1 MRTYQLQDFANP
13 ISVAVTNPSQ
23 SGYSRFVGLEHYDS
37 GELVVKRYSGTEL
50 LTTTAKAFETND
62 ILIARR
68 NVYLKRA
75 GIVFFDGITSGDTI
89 VLRIKNDCES
99 ATGVPKDLA
108 QRIIPIVLNSEHFW
122 IYANKHADGMNS
134 KRISKEMLLTYEF
147 ELPSLE
153 EQRVLADKL
162 WAAYEV
168 KESYKNLLAQTDK
181 LLHAQFQKMFGV
193 ETPQLKIKDVLQV
206 SFSGEWG
213 KEDLD
218 NSGVKVLRTTNF
230 KNNGSL
236 DYTNIVT
243 RDIDEDKLKKKKLL
257 RGDIILER
265 SGGTSDNPV
274 GRVVYFD
281 VDGLYLCNNFTQVLR
296 SKESINSK
304 YLFYNLYYYYQD
316 HKSEVRSMGSQTT
329 GIQNLSL
336 TKYYEV
342 EIPVPPMEKQLEFV
356 QIAEQAEQTKAS
368 LHKGIEAIEA
378 VIRSLIAEG
387 TTKV

>member
-181 LLHAQFQKMFGV
+181 LLHAQFEKMFGERWEHKTLGEIGTFQRGGGFQKNDFV
-193 ETPQLKIKDVLQV
+193 EGGIPCIHYGQIHTKFGPYISSHLTEISSDLESKVKYAAKGDLLIAIT
-206 SFSGEWG
+206 S
-213 KEDLD
+213 EDEEGSCKSTAWLG
-218 NSGVKVLRTTNF
+218 NYNVAVGGHAAIFHHNMNPLFMSYYFKSSVFNAEKVK
-230 KNNGSL
+230 
-236 DYTNIVT
+236 Y
-243 RDIDEDKLKKKKLL
+243 L
-257 RGDIILER
+257 RGSKVIEIKPDDIAKIHV
-265 SGGTSDNPV
+265 P
-274 GRVVYFD
+274 
-281 VDGLYLCNNFTQVLR
+281 
-296 SKESINSK
+296 I
-304 YLFYNLYYYYQD
+304 
-316 HKSEVRSMGSQTT
+316 
-329 GIQNLSL
+329 
-336 TKYYEV
+336 
-342 EIPVPPMEKQLEFV
+342 PPMELQKQFAET
-356 QIAEQAEQTKAS
+356 AEQVEQTKAS
-368 LHKGIEAIEA
+368 LNKGIEAIEA

>member
-99 ATGVPKDLA
+99 TTGVPKDLA

-181 LLHAQFQKMFGV
+181 LLHAQFQKMFG
-193 ETPQLKIKDVLQV
+193 EEFEKKSLCDICRPKQWPTIQTKDFTKEGYLVYGANGVIGRYSEYNHENSTILMACRGASCGAINISEPKSYITGNAMCIDDINDDVVFEYLQYFL
-206 SFSGEWG
+206 S
-213 KEDLD
+213 
-218 NSGVKVLRTTNF
+218 NY
-230 KNNGSL
+230 
-236 DYTNIVT
+236 DY
-243 RDIDEDKLKKKKLL
+243 
-257 RGDIILER
+257 RGII
-265 SGGTSDNPV
+265 SGGAQPQITYAS
-274 GRVVYFD
+274 
-281 VDGLYLCNNFTQVLR
+281 LC
-296 SKESINSK
+296 K
-304 YLFYNLYYYYQD
+304 LF
-316 HKSEVRSMGSQTT
+316 V
-329 GIQNLSL
+329 
-336 TKYYEV
+336 
-342 EIPVPPMEKQLEFV
+342 PVPPIELQQEFTTIFKKSEK
-356 QIAEQAEQTKAS
+356 TKAS
-368 LHKGIEAIEA
+368 LNKGIEAIEA

>member
-99 ATGVPKDLA
+99 TIGVPKDLA

-147 ELPSLE
+147 ELPSLD

-181 LLHAQFQKMFGV
+181 LLHAQFEKMFGNLLTNSLNLPTQKMSEV
-193 ETPQLKIKDVLQV
+193 APEIPSSKEQSGQVWQLNLDMIESKSGKIISKVYIDKDDVSSSTTAFDATNVLYSKLRPNLNKV
-206 SFSGEWG
+206 VVPDESGYC
-213 KEDLD
+213 
-218 NSGVKVLRTTNF
+218 TTE
-230 KNNGSL
+230 L
-236 DYTNIVT
+236 LP
-243 RDIDEDKLKKKKLL
+243 LKPNAKLL
-257 RGDIILER
+257 DRVFLATLLRNEEFVQWAINHSAGTKMPRVSLSAFREFRII
-265 SGGTSDNPV
+265 
-274 GRVVYFD
+274 
-281 VDGLYLCNNFTQVLR
+281 
-296 SKESINSK
+296 
-304 YLFYNLYYYYQD
+304 
-316 HKSEVRSMGSQTT
+316 
-329 GIQNLSL
+329 
-336 TKYYEV
+336 
-342 EIPVPPMEKQLEFV
+342 VPPMEKQLEFV
-356 QIAEQAEQTKAS
+356 RIAEQAERTKAS
-368 LHKGIEAIEA
+368 LNKGIEAIEA

>member
-23 SGYSRFVGLEHYDS
+23 SGYSRFVGWEHYDS

-75 GIVFFDGITSGDTI
+75 GIVFFEGITSGDTI

-181 LLHAQFQKMFGV
+181 LLHAQFEKMFGERWEHKTLGEIGTFQRGGGFQKNDFV
-193 ETPQLKIKDVLQV
+193 EDGIPCIHYGQV
-206 SFSGEWG
+206 HTKFGPYISSHLTEISSDLESKVKYAAKGDLLIAITS
-213 KEDLD
+213 EDEEGSCKSTAWLG
-218 NSGVKVLRTTNF
+218 NYNVAVGGHAAIFHHNMNPLFMSYYFKSSVFNAEKVK
-230 KNNGSL
+230 
-236 DYTNIVT
+236 Y
-243 RDIDEDKLKKKKLL
+243 L
-257 RGDIILER
+257 RGSKVIEIKPDDIAKIHV
-265 SGGTSDNPV
+265 P
-274 GRVVYFD
+274 
-281 VDGLYLCNNFTQVLR
+281 
-296 SKESINSK
+296 I
-304 YLFYNLYYYYQD
+304 
-316 HKSEVRSMGSQTT
+316 
-329 GIQNLSL
+329 
-336 TKYYEV
+336 
-342 EIPVPPMEKQLEFV
+342 PPMELQKQFAET
-356 QIAEQAEQTKAS
+356 AEQAEQTKAS
-368 LHKGIEAIEA
+368 LNKGIEAIEA

-387 TTKV
+387 TTRV

>member
-162 WAAYEV
+162 WASYEV

-181 LLHAQFQKMFGV
+181 LLHAQFEKMFGNA
-193 ETPQLKIKDVLQV
+193 ETNGTIASLVYDNIRSVKKTYKPEDTISYIDISSVDAELNEVIATTDYLVSKAPSRAQQCVQEGDILVSTTRPINKNIAVIKSKAKNLVASTGFCVLRPKEEYRAYLLAIVKSDMYTKAMCDKATGGVYPAVNNSDVLSYKIV
-206 SFSGEWG
+206 VPSPE
-213 KEDLD
+213 
-218 NSGVKVLRTTNF
+218 VLQEVT
-230 KNNGSL
+230 SL
-236 DYTNIVT
+236 
-243 RDIDEDKLKKKKLL
+243 
-257 RGDIILER
+257 
-265 SGGTSDNPV
+265 
-274 GRVVYFD
+274 
-281 VDGLYLCNNFTQVLR
+281 
-296 SKESINSK
+296 
-304 YLFYNLYYYYQD
+304 
-316 HKSEVRSMGSQTT
+316 
-329 GIQNLSL
+329 
-336 TKYYEV
+336 
-342 EIPVPPMEKQLEFV
+342 
-356 QIAEQAEQTKAS
+356 AEQSEKTKAS
-368 LHKGIEAIEA
+368 LNKGIEAIEA

>member
-75 GIVFFDGITSGDTI
+75 GIVFFEGITSGDTI

-181 LLHAQFQKMFGV
+181 LLHAQFEKMFGERWEHKTLGEIGTFQRGGGFQKNDFV
-193 ETPQLKIKDVLQV
+193 EDGIPCIHYGQV
-206 SFSGEWG
+206 HTKFGPYISSHLTEISSDLESKVKYAAKGDLLIAITS
-213 KEDLD
+213 EDEEGSCKSTAWLG
-218 NSGVKVLRTTNF
+218 NYNVAVGGHAAIFHHNMNPLFMSYYFKSSVFNAEKVK
-230 KNNGSL
+230 
-236 DYTNIVT
+236 Y
-243 RDIDEDKLKKKKLL
+243 L
-257 RGDIILER
+257 RGSKVIEIKPDDIAKIHV
-265 SGGTSDNPV
+265 P
-274 GRVVYFD
+274 
-281 VDGLYLCNNFTQVLR
+281 
-296 SKESINSK
+296 I
-304 YLFYNLYYYYQD
+304 
-316 HKSEVRSMGSQTT
+316 
-329 GIQNLSL
+329 
-336 TKYYEV
+336 
-342 EIPVPPMEKQLEFV
+342 PPMELQKQFAET
-356 QIAEQAEQTKAS
+356 AEQAEQTKAS
-368 LHKGIEAIEA
+368 LNKGIEAIEA

-387 TTKV
+387 TTRV

>member
-181 LLHAQFQKMFGV
+181 LLHAQFEKMFGDPNNSYNEQELFDYDDV
-193 ETPQLKIKDVLQV
+193 CFDDTKSATKIPENTFLKEGKYPIYSQGKD
-206 SFSGEWG
+206 SEIA
-213 KEDLD
+213 
-218 NSGVKVLRTTNF
+218 
-230 KNNGSL
+230 
-236 DYTNIVT
+236 YTNIEDGLCNKIPVVLFGDHT
-243 RDIDEDKLKKKKLL
+243 REFKLIKEPFYIGADGVKLIRPKEGIQYDVEFLYYLLRYRDIPNTGYNRHYKWVKLFRL
-257 RGDIILER
+257 
-265 SGGTSDNPV
+265 
-274 GRVVYFD
+274 
-281 VDGLYLCNNFTQVLR
+281 
-296 SKESINSK
+296 
-304 YLFYNLYYYYQD
+304 
-316 HKSEVRSMGSQTT
+316 
-329 GIQNLSL
+329 
-336 TKYYEV
+336 
-342 EIPVPPMEKQLEFV
+342 PVPPMKKQLEFV
-356 QIAEQAEQTKAS
+356 SIAEQAEQTKAS
-368 LHKGIEAIEA
+368 LNKGIEAIEA

>member
-99 ATGVPKDLA
+99 TTGVPKDLA

-168 KESYKNLLAQTDK
+168 KESYKNLLVQTDK
-181 LLHAQFQKMFGV
+181 LLHAQFEKMFGNLLTNSLNLPTQKMSEV
-193 ETPQLKIKDVLQV
+193 APEIPSSKEQSGQVWQLNLDMIESKSGKIISKVYIDKDDVSSSTTAFDATNVLYSKLRPNLNKV
-206 SFSGEWG
+206 VVPDESGYC
-213 KEDLD
+213 
-218 NSGVKVLRTTNF
+218 TTE
-230 KNNGSL
+230 L
-236 DYTNIVT
+236 LP
-243 RDIDEDKLKKKKLL
+243 LKPNAKLL
-257 RGDIILER
+257 DRVFLATLLRNEEFVQWAINHSAGTKMPRVSLSAFREFRII
-265 SGGTSDNPV
+265 
-274 GRVVYFD
+274 
-281 VDGLYLCNNFTQVLR
+281 
-296 SKESINSK
+296 
-304 YLFYNLYYYYQD
+304 
-316 HKSEVRSMGSQTT
+316 
-329 GIQNLSL
+329 
-336 TKYYEV
+336 
-342 EIPVPPMEKQLEFV
+342 VPPMEKQLEFV
-356 QIAEQAEQTKAS
+356 RIAEQAERTKAS
-368 LHKGIEAIEA
+368 LNKGIEAIEA

>member
-1 MRTYQLQDFANP
+1 MSIVKLGDIVREVKLNVDRDNNPYEFYVAGEHMDTEDLTIRCKGLFATDDVGPAFTRIFKKGQILYGSRRTYLKK
-13 ISVAVTNPSQ
+13 VAVA
-23 SGYSRFVGLEHYDS
+23 D
-37 GELVVKRYSGTEL
+37 
-50 LTTTAKAFETND
+50 
-62 ILIARR
+62 
-68 NVYLKRA
+68 
-75 GIVFFDGITSGDTI
+75 FDGICSNTTF
-89 VLRIKNDCES
+89 VLESKNEHVFCQKLLPFIMLTDS
-99 ATGVPKDLA
+99 FTKWSISHSKGSTNPYILFSDLA
-108 QRIIPIVLNSEHFW
+108 N
-122 IYANKHADGMNS
+122 YA
-134 KRISKEMLLTYEF
+134 F
-147 ELPSLE
+147 ELPSLD

-193 ETPQLKIKDVLQV
+193 ETPQLKIKDVLQE

-230 KNNGSL
+230 MNNGSL
-236 DYTNIVT
+236 DYTNIIT
-243 RDIDEDKLKKKKLL
+243 RNIDEDKLKKKKLL

-265 SGGTSDNPV
+265 SGGTADNPV

-296 SKESINSK
+296 CKDSINSK

>member
-181 LLHAQFQKMFGV
+181 LLHAQFQKMFGA
-193 ETPQLKIKDVLQV
+193 ETNTPHEKLEKLCKTFIDGDWIESKDQSTEGVRLVQTGNV
-206 SFSGEWG
+206 GNGEY
-213 KEDLD
+213 L
-218 NSGVKVLRTTNF
+218 
-230 KNNGSL
+230 
-236 DYTNIVT
+236 
-243 RDIDEDKLKKKKLL
+243 DKLDKAHHITESTFERLHCTEIFA
-257 RGDIILER
+257 GDILISRLPDPIGRACIIPKGLGKAITAVDCTIIRLKENRIL
-265 SGGTSDNPV
+265 PK
-274 GRVVYFD
+274 YFIAA
-281 VDGLYLCNNFTQVLR
+281 T
-296 SKESINSK
+296 NSTA
-304 YLFYNLYYYYQD
+304 YQD
-316 HKSEVRSMGSQTT
+316 KVRSFITGTT
-329 GIQNLSL
+329 RARISRGNLA
-336 TKYYEV
+336 TI
-342 EIPVPPMEKQLEFV
+342 EIPVPPIEQQNKFATV
-356 QIAEQAEQTKAS
+356 AEQAERTKAS
-368 LHKGIEAIEA
+368 LNKGIEAIEA

>member
-37 GELVVKRYSGTEL
+37 GEFVVKRYSGTEL

-99 ATGVPKDLA
+99 TTGVPKDLA

-181 LLHAQFQKMFGV
+181 LLHAQFEKMFGDPRKNDKQWDIKKMGEV
-193 ETPQLKIKDVLQV
+193 FTIERGGSPRPITEYLTDAPEGLNWIKIGDAGEGEKYITSTKEKIKPEGLKKTRLVHKGDFLLSNSM
-206 SFSGEWG
+206 SFGRPYI
-213 KEDLD
+213 L
-218 NSGVKVLRTTNF
+218 
-230 KNNGSL
+230 
-236 DYTNIVT
+236 
-243 RDIDEDKLKKKKLL
+243 DIDGCIHDGWLVLHDNYQTFDK
-257 RGDIILER
+257 
-265 SGGTSDNPV
+265 S
-274 GRVVYFD
+274 Y
-281 VDGLYLCNNFTQVLR
+281 
-296 SKESINSK
+296 
-304 YLFYNLYYYYQD
+304 LYYFLSTPELYEQF
-316 HKSEVRSMGSQTT
+316 KTLAAGGVVN
-329 GIQNLSL
+329 NLNSDIV
-336 TKYYEV
+336 KKV
-342 EIPVPPMEKQLEFV
+342 EIIIPPLEMQLEFV
-356 QIAEQAEQTKAS
+356 RIAEQAEQTKAS
-368 LHKGIEAIEA
+368 LNKGIEAIEA

>member
-181 LLHAQFQKMFGV
+181 LLHAQFEKMFGERWEHKTLGEIGTFQRGGGFQKNDFV
-193 ETPQLKIKDVLQV
+193 EGGIPCIHYGQIHTKFGPYISSHLTEISSDLESKVKYAAKGDLLIAIT
-206 SFSGEWG
+206 S
-213 KEDLD
+213 EDEEGSCKSTAWLG
-218 NSGVKVLRTTNF
+218 NYNVAVGGHAAIFHHNMNPLFMSYYFKSSVFNAEKVK
-230 KNNGSL
+230 
-236 DYTNIVT
+236 Y
-243 RDIDEDKLKKKKLL
+243 L
-257 RGDIILER
+257 RGSKVIEIKPDDIAKIHV
-265 SGGTSDNPV
+265 P
-274 GRVVYFD
+274 
-281 VDGLYLCNNFTQVLR
+281 
-296 SKESINSK
+296 I
-304 YLFYNLYYYYQD
+304 
-316 HKSEVRSMGSQTT
+316 
-329 GIQNLSL
+329 
-336 TKYYEV
+336 
-342 EIPVPPMEKQLEFV
+342 PPMELQKQFAET
-356 QIAEQAEQTKAS
+356 AEQAEQTKAS
-368 LHKGIEAIEA
+368 LNKGIEAIEA

>member
-181 LLHAQFQKMFGV
+181 LLHAQFQKMFGERWEHKTLGEIGTFQRGGGFQKNDFV
-193 ETPQLKIKDVLQV
+193 EGGIPCIHYGQIHTKFGPYISSHLTEISSDLESKVKYAAKGDLLIAIT
-206 SFSGEWG
+206 S
-213 KEDLD
+213 EDEEGSCKSTAWLG
-218 NSGVKVLRTTNF
+218 NYNVAVGGHAAIFHHNMNPLFMSYYFKSSVFNAEKVK
-230 KNNGSL
+230 
-236 DYTNIVT
+236 Y
-243 RDIDEDKLKKKKLL
+243 L
-257 RGDIILER
+257 RGSKVIEIKPDDIAKIHV
-265 SGGTSDNPV
+265 P
-274 GRVVYFD
+274 
-281 VDGLYLCNNFTQVLR
+281 
-296 SKESINSK
+296 I
-304 YLFYNLYYYYQD
+304 
-316 HKSEVRSMGSQTT
+316 
-329 GIQNLSL
+329 
-336 TKYYEV
+336 
-342 EIPVPPMEKQLEFV
+342 PPMELQKQFAET
-356 QIAEQAEQTKAS
+356 AEQAEQTKAS
-368 LHKGIEAIEA
+368 LNKGIEAIEA